1 MIFVTVGT
9 QLPFDRL
16 MAGVDQWAEVSG
28 YREIFAQRGRGEY
41 SPRYMRSEAEI
52 TPREFNQYVMA
63 SELLIA
69 HAGMGSILA
78 ALDYAKPIVLL
89 PRRASL
95 GEHRN
100 DHQLATV
107 QKFAQLPQVFAA
119 TTVDELA
126 AAVER
131 ALSVTDQVVTGL
143 GSNASAQLLDAV
155 RGFVREA
162 A

>member
-69 HAGMGSILA
+69 HA